1 MASTLLSPGVAIQE
15 RDLTLGSIETVET
28 NVGAIAGAFAKGPIL
43 TPVRVSSE
51 AELLEVFG
59 EPNDSNY
66 EYWWS
71 AASFLS
77 YGGVLDVVRADT
89 GNLTASNDGV
99 TNPYVLKITNDDDYL
114 ANHNA
119 GTSAFNFAA
128 KTPGKFGNSIDVA
141 VIDSGADQILTLD
154 GTLTTSAV
162 GTLIE
167 DVAQTKSARIVAY
180 DDSDSSA
187 VKVTVVQVSGSAF
200 TTTDTVENGVT
211 DRAIDAAV
219 SWYDQQYVFTGLKWN
234 GVAPRPGTSPYV
246 SARGGSKDE
255 IHVVV
260 YDRDGGITGTPLTV
274 LEKFT
279 YASKASDAKSAEG
292 ALNYYPEVI
301 LARSNYIYFGN
312 HDASAASLFYDVS
325 GNVAATTVNWGADS
339 TTDFDFFLGQEISSV
354 AVGGARYVLASGAT
368 DYAVTLGEIQTAYE
382 EFSDAES
389 VQVDYILMGPG
400 GASATDSR
408 SKAAKV
414 ISIASARK
422 DCIAFVSPHRGNVVG
437 VSSSTDQTNN
447 VVNFFDTLESTSYA
461 VFDSGYKYIY
471 DRFAD
476 KYRYVPCNP
485 DVAGL
490 CAAVTANGTPWF
502 SPAGLNR
509 GSIKGA
515 VKLAYS
521 PTKSQRDTLYQNRIN
536 PVTSLPGQGII
547 LFGDKTALASP
558 SAFDRINVRRL
569 FLVAEKTVGN
579 AAKGVLF
586 EVNDEFTR
594 ANFLNVVEPFLREI
608 QASRGITDFLV
619 VCDDTNNGPAVVDAN
634 EFVADI
640 YIKPARSI
648 NFITL
653 TFIATRSGVSFEEV
667 VPRR

>member
-1 MASTLLSPGVAIQE
+1 M
-15 RDLTLGSIETVET
+15 
-28 NVGAIAGAFAKGPIL
+28 GAIAGAFEKGPIL
-43 TPVRVSSE
+43 TPTRISNE
-51 AELLEVFG
+51 AELLEIFG
-59 EPNDSNY
+59 KPNDSNY

-71 AASFLS
+71 AAGFLS
-77 YGGVLDVVRADT
+77 YGGVLDVVRADA

-99 TNPYVLKITNDDDYL
+99 TNPYTLKINNDDDFL
-114 ANHNA
+114 ANYNA
-119 GTSAFNFAA
+119 GTAAFNFAA
-128 KTPGKFGNSIDVA
+128 RTPGAFGNSLDVA
-141 VIDSGADQILTLD
+141 VIDGGADQILTLS
-154 GTLTTSAV
+154 GVLTTNAV
-162 GTLIE
+162 GTVIN
-167 DVAQTKSARIVAY
+167 DVAGTKSARIVAY
-180 DDSDSSA
+180 DASNTSA
-187 VKVTVVQVSGSAF
+187 VLVTISGDNF
-200 TTTDTVENGVT
+200 TTADSVDNGSDDRTV
-211 DRAIDAAV
+211 DAAV
-219 SWYDQQYVFTGLKWN
+219 SWYDQQFVFTGLKWN
-234 GVAPRPGTSPYV
+234 SIAPRPGTSPYV
-246 SARGGSKDE
+246 ADRGGSKDE

-260 YDRDGGITGTPLTV
+260 YDRDGAITGTPLTV

-279 YASKASDAKSAEG
+279 YASKAVDAKSAEG

-301 LARSNYIYFGN
+301 FASSQYVYWGN
-312 HDASAASLFYDVS
+312 HDAAGTSLFYDVS
-325 GNVAATTVNWGADS
+325 GNAAVATVNWGGDS
-339 TTDFDFFLGQEISSV
+339 TTDFDFFLGLEISNL

-368 DYAVTLGEIQTAYE
+368 DYSVTLGEVQTAYE
-382 EFSDAES
+382 EFADPES
-389 VQVDYILMGPG
+389 VQLDYLLMGPG
-400 GASATDSR
+400 GGTSSDSR
-408 SKAAKV
+408 SKAAKL

-422 DCIAFVSPHRGNVVG
+422 DCIAFISPHRGNIVG
-437 VSSSTDQTNN
+437 VSSALDQTNN
-447 VVNFFDTLESTSYA
+447 VVGFFDTLESTSFA

-509 GSIKGA
+509 GAIKGA

-521 PTKSQRDTLYQNRIN
+521 PTKSQRDTLYQNRVN
-536 PVTSLPGQGII
+536 PITSLPGQGIV

-569 FLVAEKTVGN
+569 FLVAEKTIGN

-594 ANFLNVVEPFLREI
+594 ANFLNVVDPFLRDI
-608 QASRGITDFLV
+608 QAARGITDFLV
-619 VCDDTNNGPAVVDAN
+619 VCDDTNNGPAVVDSN

-653 TFIATRSGVSFEEV
+653 TFIATRTGVSFEEV
-667 VPRR
+667 IPRR

>member
-28 NVGAIAGAFAKGPIL
+28 NVGAIAGAFEKGPIL
-43 TPVRVSSE
+43 TPTRISNE
-51 AELLEVFG
+51 AELLEIFG
-59 EPNDSNY
+59 KPNDSNY

-71 AASFLS
+71 AAGFLS
-77 YGGVLDVVRADT
+77 YGGVLDVVRVDA
-89 GNLTASNDGV
+89 GNLTASNDG
-99 TNPYVLKITNDDDYL
+99 TTTPYTLKINNDDDFL
-114 ANHNA
+114 ANYNA
-119 GTSAFNFAA
+119 GTAAFNFAA
-128 KTPGKFGNSIDVA
+128 RTPGAFGNSLDVA
-141 VIDSGADQILTLD
+141 VIDGGADQILTLS
-154 GTLTTSAV
+154 GVLTTNAI
-162 GTLIE
+162 GTVIN
-167 DVAQTKSARIVAY
+167 DVAGTKTARIVAY
-180 DDSDSSA
+180 DDSNTSA
-187 VKVTVVQVSGSAF
+187 VLVTITGDNF
-200 TTTDTVENGVT
+200 TTADSVDNGVD
-211 DRAIDAAV
+211 DRTVDAAA
-219 SWYDQQYVFTGLKWN
+219 SWYDQQFVFTGLKWN
-234 GVAPRPGTSPYV
+234 SIAPRPGTSPYV
-246 SARGGSKDE
+246 AARGGSKDE

-279 YASKASDAKSAEG
+279 YASKAVDAKSAEG

-301 LARSNYIYFGN
+301 FASSQYIYWGN

-325 GNVAATTVNWGADS
+325 GNAAVATVNWGGDS
-339 TTDFDFFLGQEISSV
+339 TTNFDFFLGLSISNL

-368 DYAVTLGEIQTAYE
+368 DYTVTLGEVQTAYE
-382 EFSDAES
+382 EFADSES
-389 VQVDYILMGPG
+389 VQLDYLLMGPG
-400 GASATDSR
+400 GGTSSDSR
-408 SKAAKV
+408 SKAAKL
-414 ISIASARK
+414 ISIASSRK
-422 DCIAFVSPHRGNVVG
+422 DCIAFISPHRGNIVG
-437 VSSSTDQTNN
+437 VSSALDQTNN
-447 VVNFFDTLESTSYA
+447 VVGFFDTLESTSYA

-509 GSIKGA
+509 GAIKGA

-536 PVTSLPGQGII
+536 PITSLPGQGIV

-569 FLVAEKTVGN
+569 FLVAEKTIGN

-608 QASRGITDFLV
+608 QAARGVTDFLV
-619 VCDDTNNGPAVVDAN
+619 VCDDTNNGPAVVDSN

-653 TFIATRSGVSFEEV
+653 TFIATRTGVSFEEV
-667 VPRR
+667 IPRR

>member
-28 NVGAIAGAFAKGPIL
+28 NVGAIAGAFEKGPIL
-43 TPVRVSSE
+43 TPTRISNE
-51 AELLEVFG
+51 AELLEIFG
-59 EPNDSNY
+59 KPNDSNY

-71 AASFLS
+71 AAGFLS
-77 YGGVLDVVRADT
+77 YGGVLDVVRVDA

-99 TNPYVLKITNDDDYL
+99 TTPYTLKINNDDDFL
-114 ANHNA
+114 ANYNA
-119 GTSAFNFAA
+119 GTAAFNFAA
-128 KTPGKFGNSIDVA
+128 RTPGAFGNSLDIA
-141 VIDSGADQILTLD
+141 VIDGGPDQILTLS
-154 GTLTTSAV
+154 GVLTTNAI
-162 GTLIE
+162 GTVIN
-167 DVAQTKSARIVAY
+167 DVAGTKTARIVAY
-180 DDSDSSA
+180 DATNTSA
-187 VKVTVVQVSGSAF
+187 VLVTISGDTF
-200 TTTDTVENGVT
+200 TTADSIDNGVD
-211 DRAIDAAV
+211 DRTVDAAV

-234 GVAPRPGTSPYV
+234 SIAPRPGTSPYV
-246 SARGGSKDE
+246 SDRGGSKDE
-255 IHVVV
+255 IHIVV

-279 YASKASDAKSAEG
+279 YASKAVDAKSAEG

-301 LARSNYIYFGN
+301 FASSQYIYWGN
-312 HDASAASLFYDVS
+312 HDAAGTSLFYDVS
-325 GNVAATTVNWGADS
+325 GNAAVATVNWGGDS
-339 TTDFDFFLGQEISSV
+339 TTDFDFFLGLSISNL

-368 DYAVTLGEIQTAYE
+368 DYTVTLGEVQTAYE
-382 EFSDAES
+382 EFADPES
-389 VQVDYILMGPG
+389 VQLDYLLMGPG
-400 GASATDSR
+400 GGTSSDSR
-408 SKAAKV
+408 SKAAKI
-414 ISIASARK
+414 ISIASSRK

-437 VSSSTDQTNN
+437 VSSALDQTNN
-447 VVNFFDTLESTSYA
+447 VVGFFDTLESTSYA

-509 GSIKGA
+509 GAIKGA

-536 PVTSLPGQGII
+536 PVTSLPGQGIV

-569 FLVAEKTVGN
+569 FLVAEKTIGN

-594 ANFLNVVEPFLREI
+594 ANFLNVVDPFLREI

-619 VCDDTNNGPAVVDAN
+619 VCDDTNNGPAVVDSN

-653 TFIATRSGVSFEEV
+653 TFIATRTGVSFEEV
-667 VPRR
+667 IPRR

>member
-28 NVGAIAGAFAKGPIL
+28 NVGAIAGAFEKGPIL
-43 TPVRVSSE
+43 TPTRISNE
-51 AELLEVFG
+51 AELLEIFG
-59 EPNDSNY
+59 KPNDSNY

-71 AASFLS
+71 AAGFLS
-77 YGGVLDVVRADT
+77 YGGVLDVVRVDA
-89 GNLTASNDGV
+89 GNLTASNDG
-99 TNPYVLKITNDDDYL
+99 TTTPYTLKINNDDDFL
-114 ANHNA
+114 ANYNA
-119 GTSAFNFAA
+119 GTAAFNFAA
-128 KTPGKFGNSIDVA
+128 RTPGAFGNSLDVA
-141 VIDSGADQILTLD
+141 VIDGGADQILTLS
-154 GTLTTSAV
+154 GVLTTNAI
-162 GTLIE
+162 GTVIN
-167 DVAQTKSARIVAY
+167 DVAGTKSARIVAY
-180 DDSDSSA
+180 DDTNTTA
-187 VKVTVVQVSGSAF
+187 VLVTITGDNF
-200 TTTDTVENGVT
+200 TTADTVDNGVD
-211 DRAIDAAV
+211 DRTVDAAA
-219 SWYDQQYVFTGLKWN
+219 SWYDQQFVFTGLKWN
-234 GVAPRPGTSPYV
+234 SIAPRPGTSPYV
-246 SARGGSKDE
+246 AARGGSKDE

-301 LARSNYIYFGN
+301 FASSQYIYWGN
-312 HDASAASLFYDVS
+312 HDASAADLFYDVS
-325 GNVAATTVNWGADS
+325 GNAAVATVNWGGDS
-339 TTDFDFFLGQEISSV
+339 TTDFDFFLGLKISNL
-354 AVGGARYVLASGAT
+354 AVGGARYVLASGVT
-368 DYAVTLGEIQTAYE
+368 DYTVTLGEVQTAYE
-382 EFSDAES
+382 EFADSES
-389 VQVDYILMGPG
+389 VQLDYLLMGPG
-400 GASATDSR
+400 GGTSSDSR
-408 SKAAKV
+408 SKAAKL
-414 ISIASARK
+414 ISIASSRK
-422 DCIAFVSPHRGNVVG
+422 DCIAFISPHRGNIVG
-437 VSSSTDQTNN
+437 VSSALDQTNN
-447 VVNFFDTLESTSYA
+447 VVGFFDTLESTSYA

-509 GSIKGA
+509 GAIKGA

-536 PVTSLPGQGII
+536 PVTSLPGQGIV

-569 FLVAEKTVGN
+569 FLVAEKTIGN

-608 QASRGITDFLV
+608 QAARGVTDFLV
-619 VCDDTNNGPAVVDAN
+619 VCDDTNNGPAVVDSN

-653 TFIATRSGVSFEEV
+653 TFIATRTGVSFEEV
-667 VPRR
+667 IPRR

>member
-28 NVGAIAGAFAKGPIL
+28 NVGAIAGAFEKGPIL
-43 TPVRVSSE
+43 TPTRISNE
-51 AELLEVFG
+51 AELLEIFG
-59 EPNDSNY
+59 KPNDSNY

-71 AASFLS
+71 AAGFLS
-77 YGGVLDVVRADT
+77 YGGVLDVVRVDA

-99 TNPYVLKITNDDDYL
+99 TTPYTLKINNDDDFL
-114 ANHNA
+114 ANYNA
-119 GTSAFNFAA
+119 GTAAFNFAA
-128 KTPGKFGNSIDVA
+128 RTPGAFGNSLDIA
-141 VIDSGADQILTLD
+141 VIDGGPDQILTLS
-154 GTLTTSAV
+154 GVLTTNAI
-162 GTLIE
+162 GTVIN
-167 DVAQTKSARIVAY
+167 DVAGTKTARIVAY
-180 DDSDSSA
+180 DATNTSA
-187 VKVTVVQVSGSAF
+187 VLVTISGDTF
-200 TTTDTVENGVT
+200 TTADSVDNGVD
-211 DRAIDAAV
+211 DRTVDAAV

-234 GVAPRPGTSPYV
+234 SIAPRPGTSPYV
-246 SARGGSKDE
+246 ADRGGSKDE

-279 YASKASDAKSAEG
+279 YASKAVDAKSAEG

-301 LARSNYIYFGN
+301 FASSQYIYWGN
-312 HDASAASLFYDVS
+312 HDAAGTSLFYDVS
-325 GNVAATTVNWGADS
+325 GNAAVATVNWGGDS
-339 TTDFDFFLGQEISSV
+339 TTDFDFFLGLSISNL

-368 DYAVTLGEIQTAYE
+368 DYTVTLGEVQTAYE
-382 EFSDAES
+382 EFADPES
-389 VQVDYILMGPG
+389 VQLDYLLMGPG
-400 GASATDSR
+400 GGTSSDSR
-408 SKAAKV
+408 SKAAKI
-414 ISIASARK
+414 ISIASSRK

-437 VSSSTDQTNN
+437 VSSALDQTNN
-447 VVNFFDTLESTSYA
+447 VVGFFDTLESTSYA

-509 GSIKGA
+509 GAIKGA

-536 PVTSLPGQGII
+536 PVTSLPGQGIV

-569 FLVAEKTVGN
+569 FLVAEKTIGN

-594 ANFLNVVEPFLREI
+594 ANFLNVVDPFLREI

-619 VCDDTNNGPAVVDAN
+619 VCDDTNNGPAVVDSN

-653 TFIATRSGVSFEEV
+653 TFIATRTGVSFEEV
-667 VPRR
+667 IPRR

>member
-28 NVGAIAGAFAKGPIL
+28 NVGAIAGAFEKGPIL
-43 TPVRVSSE
+43 TPTRISNE
-51 AELLEVFG
+51 AELLEIFG
-59 EPNDSNY
+59 KPNDSNY

-71 AASFLS
+71 AAGFLS
-77 YGGVLDVVRADT
+77 YGGVLDVVRVDA

-99 TNPYVLKITNDDDYL
+99 TTPYTLKINNDDDFL
-114 ANHNA
+114 ANYNA
-119 GTSAFNFAA
+119 GTAAFNFAA
-128 KTPGKFGNSIDVA
+128 RTPGAFGNSLDIA
-141 VIDSGADQILTLD
+141 VIDGGPDQILTLS
-154 GTLTTSAV
+154 GVLTTNAI
-162 GTLIE
+162 GTVIN
-167 DVAQTKSARIVAY
+167 DVAGTKTARIVAY
-180 DDSDSSA
+180 DATNTSA
-187 VKVTVVQVSGSAF
+187 VLVTISGDTF
-200 TTTDTVENGVT
+200 TTADSIDNGVD
-211 DRAIDAAV
+211 DRTVDAAV

-234 GVAPRPGTSPYV
+234 SIAPRPGTSPYV
-246 SARGGSKDE
+246 SDRGGSKDE
-255 IHVVV
+255 IHIVV
-260 YDRDGGITGTPLTV
+260 YDRDGAITGTPLTV

-301 LARSNYIYFGN
+301 FASSQYIYWGN
-312 HDASAASLFYDVS
+312 HDAAGTSLFYDVS
-325 GNVAATTVNWGADS
+325 GNAAVATVNWGGDS
-339 TTDFDFFLGQEISSV
+339 TTDFDFFLGLSISNL

-368 DYAVTLGEIQTAYE
+368 DYTVTLGEVQTAYE
-382 EFSDAES
+382 EFADPES
-389 VQVDYILMGPG
+389 VQLDYLLMGPG
-400 GASATDSR
+400 GGTSSDSR
-408 SKAAKV
+408 SKAAKI
-414 ISIASARK
+414 ISIASSRK

-437 VSSSTDQTNN
+437 VSSALDQTNN
-447 VVNFFDTLESTSYA
+447 VVGFFDTLESTSYA

-509 GSIKGA
+509 GAIKGA

-536 PVTSLPGQGII
+536 PVTSLPGQGIV

-569 FLVAEKTVGN
+569 FLVAEKTIGN

-594 ANFLNVVEPFLREI
+594 ANFLNVVDPFLREI

-619 VCDDTNNGPAVVDAN
+619 VCDDTNNGPAVVDSN

-653 TFIATRSGVSFEEV
+653 TFIATRTGVSFEEV
-667 VPRR
+667 IPRR

>member
-28 NVGAIAGAFAKGPIL
+28 NVGAIAGAFEKGPIL
-43 TPVRVSSE
+43 TPTRISNE
-51 AELLEVFG
+51 AELLEIFG
-59 EPNDSNY
+59 KPNDSNY

-71 AASFLS
+71 AAGFLS
-77 YGGVLDVVRADT
+77 YGGVLDVVRVDA
-89 GNLTASNDGV
+89 GNLTASNDG
-99 TNPYVLKITNDDDYL
+99 TTTPYTLKINNDDDFL
-114 ANHNA
+114 ANYNA
-119 GTSAFNFAA
+119 GTAAFNFAA
-128 KTPGKFGNSIDVA
+128 RTPGAFGNSLDVA
-141 VIDSGADQILTLD
+141 VIDGGADQILTLS
-154 GTLTTSAV
+154 GVLTTNAV
-162 GTLIE
+162 GTVIN
-167 DVAQTKSARIVAY
+167 DVAGTKSARIVAY
-180 DDSDSSA
+180 DDTNTTA
-187 VKVTVVQVSGSAF
+187 VLVTITGDNF
-200 TTTDTVENGVT
+200 TTADTVDNGVD
-211 DRAIDAAV
+211 DRTVDAAA
-219 SWYDQQYVFTGLKWN
+219 SWYDQQFVFTGLKWN
-234 GVAPRPGTSPYV
+234 SIAPRPGTSPYV
-246 SARGGSKDE
+246 AARGGSKDE

-301 LARSNYIYFGN
+301 FASSQYIYWGN
-312 HDASAASLFYDVS
+312 HDAAGTSLFYDVS
-325 GNVAATTVNWGADS
+325 GNAAVATVNWGGDS
-339 TTDFDFFLGQEISSV
+339 TTDFDFFLGLSISNL
-354 AVGGARYVLASGAT
+354 AVGGARYVLASGVT
-368 DYAVTLGEIQTAYE
+368 DYTVTLGEVQTAYE
-382 EFSDAES
+382 EFADSES
-389 VQVDYILMGPG
+389 VQLDYLLMGPG
-400 GASATDSR
+400 GGTSSDSR
-408 SKAAKV
+408 SKAAKL
-414 ISIASARK
+414 ISIASSRK
-422 DCIAFVSPHRGNVVG
+422 DCIAFISPHRGNIVG
-437 VSSSTDQTNN
+437 VSSALDQTNN
-447 VVNFFDTLESTSYA
+447 VVGFFDTLESTSYA

-509 GSIKGA
+509 GAIKGA

-536 PVTSLPGQGII
+536 PVTSLPGQGIV

-569 FLVAEKTVGN
+569 FLVAEKTIGN

-608 QASRGITDFLV
+608 QAARGVTDFLV
-619 VCDDTNNGPAVVDAN
+619 VCDDTNNGPAVVDSN

-653 TFIATRSGVSFEEV
+653 TFIATRTGVSFEEV
-667 VPRR
+667 IPRR

>member
-28 NVGAIAGAFAKGPIL
+28 NVGAIAGAFEKGPIL
-43 TPVRVSSE
+43 TPTRISNE
-51 AELLEVFG
+51 AELLEIFG
-59 EPNDSNY
+59 KPNDSNY

-71 AASFLS
+71 AAGFLS
-77 YGGVLDVVRADT
+77 YGGVLDVVRVDA

-99 TNPYVLKITNDDDYL
+99 TTPYTLKINNDDDFL
-114 ANHNA
+114 ANYNA
-119 GTSAFNFAA
+119 GTAAFNFAA
-128 KTPGKFGNSIDVA
+128 RTPGAFGNSLDIA
-141 VIDSGADQILTLD
+141 VIDGGPDQILTLS
-154 GTLTTSAV
+154 GVLTTNAI
-162 GTLIE
+162 GTVIN
-167 DVAQTKSARIVAY
+167 DVAGTKTARIVAY
-180 DDSDSSA
+180 DATNTSA
-187 VKVTVVQVSGSAF
+187 VLVTISGDTF
-200 TTTDTVENGVT
+200 TTADSIDNGVD
-211 DRAIDAAV
+211 DRTVDAAV

-234 GVAPRPGTSPYV
+234 SIAPRPGTSPYV
-246 SARGGSKDE
+246 ADRGGSKDE

-279 YASKASDAKSAEG
+279 YASKAVDAKSAEG

-301 LARSNYIYFGN
+301 FASSQYIYWGN
-312 HDASAASLFYDVS
+312 HDAAGTSLFYDVS
-325 GNVAATTVNWGADS
+325 GNAAVATVNWGGDS
-339 TTDFDFFLGQEISSV
+339 TTDFDFFLGLSISNL

-368 DYAVTLGEIQTAYE
+368 DYTVTLGEVQTAYE
-382 EFSDAES
+382 EFADPES
-389 VQVDYILMGPG
+389 VQLDYLLMGPG
-400 GASATDSR
+400 GGTSSDSR
-408 SKAAKV
+408 SKAAKI
-414 ISIASARK
+414 ISIASSRK

-437 VSSSTDQTNN
+437 VSSALDQTNN
-447 VVNFFDTLESTSYA
+447 VVGFFDTLESTSYA

-509 GSIKGA
+509 GAIKGA

-536 PVTSLPGQGII
+536 PVTSLPGQGIV

-569 FLVAEKTVGN
+569 FLVAEKTIGN

-594 ANFLNVVEPFLREI
+594 ANFLNVVDPFLREI

-619 VCDDTNNGPAVVDAN
+619 VCDDTNNGPAVVDSN

-653 TFIATRSGVSFEEV
+653 TFIATRTGVSFEEV
-667 VPRR
+667 IPRR

>member
-28 NVGAIAGAFAKGPIL
+28 NVGAIAGAFEKGPIL
-43 TPVRVSSE
+43 TPTRISNE
-51 AELLEVFG
+51 AELLEIFG
-59 EPNDSNY
+59 KPNDSNY

-71 AASFLS
+71 AAGFLS
-77 YGGVLDVVRADT
+77 YGGVLDVVRVDA
-89 GNLTASNDGV
+89 GNLTASNDG
-99 TNPYVLKITNDDDYL
+99 TTTPYTLKINNDDDFL
-114 ANHNA
+114 ANYNA
-119 GTSAFNFAA
+119 GTAAFNFAA
-128 KTPGKFGNSIDVA
+128 RTPGAFGNSLDVA
-141 VIDSGADQILTLD
+141 VIDGGADQILTLS
-154 GTLTTSAV
+154 GVLTTNAI
-162 GTLIE
+162 GTVIN
-167 DVAQTKSARIVAY
+167 DVAGTKTARIVAY
-180 DDSDSSA
+180 DDSNTSA
-187 VKVTVVQVSGSAF
+187 VLVTITGDNF
-200 TTTDTVENGVT
+200 TTADSVDNGVD
-211 DRAIDAAV
+211 DRTVDAAA
-219 SWYDQQYVFTGLKWN
+219 SWYDQQFVFTGLKWN
-234 GVAPRPGTSPYV
+234 SIAPRPGTSPYV
-246 SARGGSKDE
+246 AARGGSKDE

-279 YASKASDAKSAEG
+279 YASKAVDAKSAEG

-301 LARSNYIYFGN
+301 FASSQYIYWGN

-325 GNVAATTVNWGADS
+325 GNAAVATVNWGGDS
-339 TTDFDFFLGQEISSV
+339 TTNFDFFLGLSISNL

-368 DYAVTLGEIQTAYE
+368 DYTVTLGEVQTAYE
-382 EFSDAES
+382 EFADSES
-389 VQVDYILMGPG
+389 VQLDYLLMGPG
-400 GASATDSR
+400 GGTSSDSR
-408 SKAAKV
+408 SKAAKL
-414 ISIASARK
+414 ISIASSRK
-422 DCIAFVSPHRGNVVG
+422 DCIAFISPHRGNIVG
-437 VSSSTDQTNN
+437 VSSALDQTNN
-447 VVNFFDTLESTSYA
+447 VVGFFDTLESTSYA

-509 GSIKGA
+509 GAIKGA

-536 PVTSLPGQGII
+536 PVTSLPGQGIV

-569 FLVAEKTVGN
+569 FLVAEKTIGN

-594 ANFLNVVEPFLREI
+594 ANFLNVVDPFLRDI
-608 QASRGITDFLV
+608 QAARGITDFLV
-619 VCDDTNNGPAVVDAN
+619 VCDDTNNGPAVVDSN

-653 TFIATRSGVSFEEV
+653 TFIATRTGVSFEEV
-667 VPRR
+667 IPRR

>member
-28 NVGAIAGAFAKGPIL
+28 NVGAIAGAFEKGPIL
-43 TPVRVSSE
+43 TPTRISNE
-51 AELLEVFG
+51 AELLEIFG
-59 EPNDSNY
+59 KPNDSNY

-71 AASFLS
+71 AAGFLS
-77 YGGVLDVVRADT
+77 YGGVLDVVRVDA

-99 TNPYVLKITNDDDYL
+99 TTPYTLKINNDDDFL
-114 ANHNA
+114 ANYNA
-119 GTSAFNFAA
+119 GTAAFNFAA
-128 KTPGKFGNSIDVA
+128 RTPGAFGNSLDIA
-141 VIDSGADQILTLD
+141 VIDGGPDQILTLS
-154 GTLTTSAV
+154 GVLTTNAI
-162 GTLIE
+162 GTVIN
-167 DVAQTKSARIVAY
+167 DVAGTKTARIVAY
-180 DDSDSSA
+180 DATNTSA
-187 VKVTVVQVSGSAF
+187 VLVTISGDTF
-200 TTTDTVENGVT
+200 TTADSIDNGVD
-211 DRAIDAAV
+211 DRTVDAAV

-234 GVAPRPGTSPYV
+234 SIAPRPGTSPYV
-246 SARGGSKDE
+246 ADRGGSKDE
-255 IHVVV
+255 IHIVV

-279 YASKASDAKSAEG
+279 YASKAVDAKSAEG

-301 LARSNYIYFGN
+301 FASSQYIYWGN
-312 HDASAASLFYDVS
+312 HDAAGTSLFYDVS
-325 GNVAATTVNWGADS
+325 GNAAVATVNWGGDS
-339 TTDFDFFLGQEISSV
+339 TTDFDFFLGLSISNL

-368 DYAVTLGEIQTAYE
+368 DYTVTLGEVQTAYE
-382 EFSDAES
+382 EFADPES
-389 VQVDYILMGPG
+389 VQLDYLLMGPG
-400 GASATDSR
+400 GGTSSDSR
-408 SKAAKV
+408 SKAAKI
-414 ISIASARK
+414 ISIASSRK

-437 VSSSTDQTNN
+437 VSSALDQTNN
-447 VVNFFDTLESTSYA
+447 VVGFFDTLESTSYA

-509 GSIKGA
+509 GAIKGA

-536 PVTSLPGQGII
+536 PVTSLPGQGIV

-569 FLVAEKTVGN
+569 FLVAEKTIGN

-594 ANFLNVVEPFLREI
+594 ANFLNVVDPFLREI

-619 VCDDTNNGPAVVDAN
+619 VCDDTNNGPAVVDSN

-653 TFIATRSGVSFEEV
+653 TFIATRTGVSFEEV
-667 VPRR
+667 IPRR

>member
-28 NVGAIAGAFAKGPIL
+28 NVGAIAGAFEKGPIL
-43 TPVRVSSE
+43 TPTRISNE
-51 AELLEVFG
+51 AELLEIFG
-59 EPNDSNY
+59 KPNDSNY

-77 YGGVLDVVRADT
+77 YGGVLDVVRADA
-89 GNLTASNDGV
+89 GNLTASNDG
-99 TNPYVLKITNDDDYL
+99 TTTPYTLKINNNDDFL
-114 ANHNA
+114 ANYNA
-119 GTSAFNFAA
+119 GTAAFNFAA
-128 KTPGKFGNSIDVA
+128 RTPGAFGNSLDVA
-141 VIDSGADQILTLD
+141 VIDGGADQILTLS
-154 GTLTTSAV
+154 GVLTTNAV
-162 GTLIE
+162 GTVIN
-167 DVAQTKSARIVAY
+167 DVAGTKSARIVAY
-180 DDSDSSA
+180 DASNTSA
-187 VKVTVVQVSGSAF
+187 VLVTITGDNF
-200 TTTDTVENGVT
+200 TTADSVDNGVD
-211 DRAIDAAV
+211 DRTVDAAA
-219 SWYDQQYVFTGLKWN
+219 SWYDQQFVFTGLKWN
-234 GVAPRPGTSPYV
+234 SIAPRPGTSPYV
-246 SARGGSKDE
+246 AARGGSKDE

-260 YDRDGGITGTPLTV
+260 YDRDGAITGTPLTV

-279 YASKASDAKSAEG
+279 YASKAVDAKSAEG

-301 LARSNYIYFGN
+301 FASSQYIYWGN
-312 HDASAASLFYDVS
+312 HDAAGTSLFYDVS
-325 GNVAATTVNWGADS
+325 GNAAVATVNWGGDS
-339 TTDFDFFLGQEISSV
+339 TTDFDFFLGLEISNL

-368 DYAVTLGEIQTAYE
+368 DYSVTIGEVQTAYE
-382 EFSDAES
+382 EFADPET
-389 VQVDYILMGPG
+389 VQLDYLLMGPG
-400 GASATDSR
+400 GGTATDSR
-408 SKAAKV
+408 SKAAKI
-414 ISIASARK
+414 ISIASSRK
-422 DCIAFVSPHRGNVVG
+422 DCIAFVSPHRANIVG
-437 VSSSTDQTNN
+437 VSSALDQTNN
-447 VVNFFDTLESTSYA
+447 VVGFFDTLESTSYA

-509 GSIKGA
+509 GAIKGA

-536 PVTSLPGQGII
+536 PVTSLPGQGIV

-569 FLVAEKTVGN
+569 FLVAEKTIGN

-594 ANFLNVVEPFLREI
+594 ANFLNVVDPFLREI
-608 QASRGITDFLV
+608 QAARGITDFLV
-619 VCDDTNNGPAVVDAN
+619 VCDDTNNGPAVVDSN

-653 TFIATRSGVSFEEV
+653 TFIATRTGVSFEEV
-667 VPRR
+667 IPRR

>member
-28 NVGAIAGAFAKGPIL
+28 NVGAIAGAFEKGPIL
-43 TPVRVSSE
+43 TPTRISNE
-51 AELLEVFG
+51 AELLEIFG
-59 EPNDSNY
+59 KPTDENY

-71 AASFLS
+71 AAGFLS
-77 YGGVLDVVRADT
+77 YGGVLDVCRADT
-89 GNLTASNDGV
+89 GNLTASNDGT
-99 TNPYVLKITNDDDYL
+99 TNPYTLKINNDDDFL
-114 ANHNA
+114 ANYYSGSA
-119 GTSAFNFAA
+119 AFNFAA

-141 VIDSGADQILTLD
+141 VIDGGPDQVLTLS
-154 GTLTTSAV
+154 GVLTTNAV
-162 GTLIE
+162 GTVIN
-167 DVAQTKSARIVAY
+167 DVAGTKSARIVAY
-180 DDSDSSA
+180 DASVTSA
-187 VKVTVVQVSGSAF
+187 VLVTISGDTF
-200 TTTDTVENGVT
+200 TTADSVDNGVD
-211 DRAIDAAV
+211 DRTVDKAE
-219 SWYDQQYVFTGLKWN
+219 SWYDKQFVFTGLKWN
-234 GVAPRPGTSPYV
+234 AIAPRPGTSPYV
-246 SARGGSKDE
+246 AARGGSKDE

-260 YDRDGGITGTPLTV
+260 YDRDGAITGTPLTV

-279 YASKASDAKSAEG
+279 YASKAVDAKSAEG

-301 LARSNYIYFGN
+301 FASSQYIYWGN

-325 GNVAATTVNWGADS
+325 GNAAATSVNWGGDS
-339 TTDFDFFLGQEISSV
+339 TTAFDFVLGLTINNL

-382 EFSDAES
+382 EFADPES
-389 VQVDYILMGPG
+389 VQLDYLLMGPG
-400 GASATDSR
+400 GGTTTDSR
-408 SKAAKV
+408 SKAAKI
-414 ISIASARK
+414 ISIASSRK
-422 DCIAFVSPHRGNVVG
+422 DCVAFISPHRGSVVG
-437 VSSSTDQTNN
+437 VSSALDQTNN
-447 VVNFFDTLESTSYA
+447 VVSFFDTLESTSYA

-509 GSIKGA
+509 GAIKGA

-536 PVTSLPGQGII
+536 PVTSLPGQGIV

-569 FLVAEKTVGN
+569 FLVAEKTIGN

-594 ANFLNVVEPFLREI
+594 ANFLNVVEPFLRDI
-608 QASRGITDFLV
+608 QAARGVTDFLV
-619 VCDDTNNGPAVVDAN
+619 VCDDTNNGPAVVDSN

-653 TFIATRSGVSFEEV
+653 TFIATRTGVSFEEV
-667 VPRR
+667 IPKR

>member
-28 NVGAIAGAFAKGPIL
+28 NVGAIAGAFEKGPIL
-43 TPVRVSSE
+43 TPTRISNE
-51 AELLEVFG
+51 AELLEIFG
-59 EPNDSNY
+59 KPNDDNY

-77 YGGVLDVVRADT
+77 YGGVLDVVRADA
-89 GNLTASNDGV
+89 GNLTASNDG
-99 TNPYVLKITNDDDYL
+99 TTTPYTLKINNNDDFL
-114 ANHNA
+114 ANYNA
-119 GTSAFNFAA
+119 GTATFNFAA
-128 KTPGKFGNSIDVA
+128 RTPGAFGNSLDVA
-141 VIDSGADQILTLD
+141 VIDGGADQVLTLS
-154 GTLTTSAV
+154 GVLTTNAV
-162 GTLIE
+162 GTVIN
-167 DVAQTKSARIVAY
+167 DVAGTKSARIVAY
-180 DDSDSSA
+180 DASNTTA
-187 VKVTVVQVSGSAF
+187 VLVTITGDNF
-200 TTTDTVENGVT
+200 TTADSIDNGVD
-211 DRAIDAAV
+211 DRTVDSAA

-234 GVAPRPGTSPYV
+234 SIAPRPGTSPYV
-246 SARGGSKDE
+246 AARGGSKDE

-279 YASKASDAKSAEG
+279 YASKAVDAKSAEG

-301 LARSNYIYFGN
+301 FASSQYVYWGN

-325 GNVAATTVNWGADS
+325 GNAAVGTVNWGGDS
-339 TTDFDFFLGQEISSV
+339 TTDFDFFLGLEISNLK
-354 AVGGARYVLASGAT
+354 VGGARYVLASGVT
-368 DYAVTLGEIQTAYE
+368 DYSVTVGEVQTAYE
-382 EFSDAES
+382 EFADPET
-389 VQVDYILMGPG
+389 VQLDYLLMGPG
-400 GASATDSR
+400 GATATDSR
-408 SKAAKV
+408 SKAAKI
-414 ISIASARK
+414 ISIASSRK
-422 DCIAFVSPHRGNVVG
+422 DCIAFVSPHRANIVG
-437 VSSSTDQTNN
+437 VSSALDQTNN
-447 VVNFFDTLESTSYA
+447 VVGFFDTLESTSYA

-536 PVTSLPGQGII
+536 PVTSLPGQGIV

-569 FLVAEKTVGN
+569 FLVAEKTIGN

-594 ANFLNVVEPFLREI
+594 ANFLNVVDPFLREI

-619 VCDDTNNGPAVVDAN
+619 VCDDTNNGPAVVDSN

-653 TFIATRSGVSFEEV
+653 TFIATRTGVSFEEV
-667 VPRR
+667 IPRR

>member
-28 NVGAIAGAFAKGPIL
+28 NVGAIAGAFEKGPIL
-43 TPVRVSSE
+43 TPTRISNE
-51 AELLEVFG
+51 AELLEIFG
-59 EPNDSNY
+59 KPNDDNY

-77 YGGVLDVVRADT
+77 YGGVLDVVRADA
-89 GNLTASNDGV
+89 GNLTASNDG
-99 TNPYVLKITNDDDYL
+99 TTTPYTLKINNNDDFL
-114 ANHNA
+114 ANYNA
-119 GTSAFNFAA
+119 GTATFNFAA
-128 KTPGKFGNSIDVA
+128 RTPGAFGNSLDVA
-141 VIDSGADQILTLD
+141 VIDGGADQVLTLS
-154 GTLTTSAV
+154 GVLTTNAV
-162 GTLIE
+162 GTVIN
-167 DVAQTKSARIVAY
+167 DVAGTKSARIVAY
-180 DDSDSSA
+180 DASNTTA
-187 VKVTVVQVSGSAF
+187 VLVTITGDNF
-200 TTTDTVENGVT
+200 TTADSIDNGVD
-211 DRAIDAAV
+211 DRTVDSAA

-234 GVAPRPGTSPYV
+234 SIAPRPGTSPYV
-246 SARGGSKDE
+246 AARGGSKDE

-279 YASKASDAKSAEG
+279 YASKAVDAKSAEG

-301 LARSNYIYFGN
+301 FASSQYVYWGN

-325 GNVAATTVNWGADS
+325 GNAAVGTVNWGGDS
-339 TTDFDFFLGQEISSV
+339 TTDFDFFLGLEISNLK
-354 AVGGARYVLASGAT
+354 VGGARYVLASGVT
-368 DYAVTLGEIQTAYE
+368 DYSVTVGEVQTAYE
-382 EFSDAES
+382 EFADPET
-389 VQVDYILMGPG
+389 VQLDYLLMGPG
-400 GASATDSR
+400 GATATDSR
-408 SKAAKV
+408 SKAAKI
-414 ISIASARK
+414 ISIASSRK
-422 DCIAFVSPHRGNVVG
+422 DCIAFVSPHRANIVG
-437 VSSSTDQTNN
+437 VSSALDQTNN
-447 VVNFFDTLESTSYA
+447 VVGFFDTLESTSYA

-536 PVTSLPGQGII
+536 PVTSLPGQGIV

-558 SAFDRINVRRL
+558 SAFDRINVHRL
-569 FLVAEKTVGN
+569 FLVAEKTIGN

-594 ANFLNVVEPFLREI
+594 ANFLNVVDPFLREI

-619 VCDDTNNGPAVVDAN
+619 VCDDTNNGPAVVDSN

-653 TFIATRSGVSFEEV
+653 TFIATRTGVSFEEV
-667 VPRR
+667 IPRR